1 MKKSSII
8 RTAASAVLCLSL
20 TTGAVM
26 PKQALA
32 WDWLSAGLALFQV
45 GAAEAARLAAIQH
58 ASISFLDFAFILL
71 AYGLFGSWEVGKLGS
86 WEVASKVGFWFLVT
100 NN

>member
-1 MKKSSII
+1 MQCVGLETDRSSDLVICLWEVTAMKRSTVF
-8 RTAASAVLCLSL
+8 RTTVSAALCLTL

-45 GAAEAARLAAIQH
+45 GAE
-58 ASISFLDFAFILL
+58 
-71 AYGLFGSWEVGKLGS
+71 
-86 WEVASKVGFWFLVT
+86 
-100 NN
+100 

>member
-8 RTAASAVLCLSL
+8 RTAASAALCLSL

-45 GAAEAARLAAIQH
+45 GAEY
-58 ASISFLDFAFILL
+58 
-71 AYGLFGSWEVGKLGS
+71 AYRHKPVSDMDDTGRDGCMGPIKQ
-86 WEVASKVGFWFLVT
+86 K
-100 NN
+100 

>member
-8 RTAASAVLCLSL
+8 RTAASAALCLSL

-26 PKQALA
+26 PNQALA

-45 GAAEAARLAAIQH
+45 LADRK
-58 ASISFLDFAFILL
+58 S
-71 AYGLFGSWEVGKLGS
+71 V
-86 WEVASKVGFWFLVT
+86 V
-100 NN
+100 